1 MVESAYI
8 HIPFCKSKCAY
19 CSFVSFNRLEMI
31 TGYVYALLKD
41 ISDNYCGE
49 KLRTLYFG
57 GGTPSLLPIDLLSKI
72 IKKFKFQNNY
82 EQ

>member
-19 CSFVSFNRLEMI
+19 CSFVSFNRLEKI

-57 GGTPSLLPIDLLSKI
+57 GGTPSLLPHLGR
-72 IKKFKFQNNY
+72 NY
-82 EQ
+82 PA

>member
-19 CSFVSFNRLEMI
+19 CSFVSFNKLEMI

-41 ISDNYCGE
+41 ISDNYCG
-49 KLRTLYFG
+49 
-57 GGTPSLLPIDLLSKI
+57 
-72 IKKFKFQNNY
+72 
-82 EQ
+82 